1 MIFIAK
7 NMAEYKAVR
16 GGHLKLKGGSNLHKK
31 RRTKRKKEPDIEEW
45 MKEEGAVK
53 HGVSNVIINLGC

>member
-1 MIFIAK
+1 
-7 NMAEYKAVR
+7 MAEYKAVR